1 MKEENKETS
10 KNKWSRIFKKKGF
23 LPALYLTLAAV
34 LVSGVVWFQS
44 GDDQATEEEAV
55 EDDRMVERGSDHPDE
70 DAEPVMGSDEVIEMP
85 VANADE
91 TEIVTKFYDYDAEEE
106 EQVDSLILYNNRY
119 YQSTGLGIAHPEGE
133 SFDVIASLSGTVS
146 EVKEDPLL
154 GNVIV
159 LDHADD
165 VVTYYASLGEMDVQ
179 AGDDIE
185 QGDVIGTAG
194 KNLYGQDNGTHVHFE
209 LRKDGQEVNPET
221 YFDQPVASLDDI
233 SEDVMEETETDEGEE
248 PVEEEEPEPSAQ
260 EDEAPDLM
268 DDFSG
273 IDTPEEE
280 PEAGEEDTDSEDTEE
295 EANPE
300 EDLVD
305 SEDEDDE
312 VEEE

>member
-1 MKEENKETS
+1 
-10 KNKWSRIFKKKGF
+10 
-23 LPALYLTLAAV
+23 
-34 LVSGVVWFQS
+34 
-44 GDDQATEEEAV
+44 
-55 EDDRMVERGSDHPDE
+55 
-70 DAEPVMGSDEVIEMP
+70 
-85 VANADE
+85 
-91 TEIVTKFYDYDAEEE
+91 VTKFYDYDAEEE

-221 YFDQPVASLDDI
+221 YFDQPVASLVDI
-233 SEDVMEETETDEGEE
+233 REDVMVETETDEGEE

-260 EDEAPDLM
+260 EDEADEAPDLM

-280 PEAGEEDTDSEDTEE
+280 PGAGEEETDSEDTEE

>member
-1 MKEENKETS
+1 MKEENKGAS
-10 KNKWSRIFKKKGF
+10 KNTWRRIIQKKWFFPS
-23 LPALYLTLAAV
+23 LYLMIAA
-34 LVSGVVWFQS
+34 LLLTGVVWFQNTNQTP
-44 GDDQATEEEAV
+44 DAQDEENLEATNDLTSPYDEDAQSVMEQQEVIKMPVADEEEA
-55 EDDRMVERGSDHPDE
+55 
-70 DAEPVMGSDEVIEMP
+70 
-85 VANADE
+85 
-91 TEIVTKFYDYDAEEE
+91 EIVTKFYDYNADQEDQESA
-106 EQVDSLILYNNRY
+106 LILYNNRY